1 MKFIILSGGSGKRL
15 WPLSTNEKPKQLL
28 TVLPNE
34 TQTESMLQRIIR
46 QLLEYVNKEDI
57 LITTSAVQLEE
68 LQKQVSGIQIISEP
82 ETRDTFPAISLA
94 TLYMLDELNCP
105 NDEVVAVISA
115 DAFVDKEFF
124 EKIIELQHMIEQ
136 TSALMGLVGIRPT
149 YPSTRFGYIEGKG
162 TNNIF
167 KIEKFIEKPTEENAL
182 DLIERGAL
190 WNSGIFVFPLRTVAD
205 QLKQNDATITY
216 NKLISNFQ
224 QLEKISFDYAVVEKL
239 DNIICTTYNGQWD
252 DLGTWD
258 SLLGKINVLN
268 ANVRITDDCKNIQVI
283 NDINLPIIV
292 MGLSDL
298 IVIATENGI
307 LISDEKTSGRLKEL
321 MD

>member
-34 TQTESMLQRIIR
+34 AQTESMLQRIIR
-46 QLLEYVNKEDI
+46 QLLGNVDKKDI

-94 TLYMLDELNCP
+94 TLFMLDEMKCSP
-105 NDEVVAVISA
+105 DEVVAVISA

-124 EKIIELQHMIEQ
+124 EKIIELQHMVEQ
-136 TSALMGLVGIRPT
+136 TSASMGLVGIRPT
-149 YPSTRFGYIEGKG
+149 YPSTRFGYIDGKG
-162 TNNIF
+162 TGDIF
-167 KIEKFIEKPTEENAL
+167 KIEKFTEKPTEETAL
-182 DLIERGAL
+182 SLIERGAL
-190 WNSGIFVFPLRTVAD
+190 WNSGVFVFPLHTVAN
-205 QLKQNDATITY
+205 QLRQNDATITY
-216 NKLISNFQ
+216 NKLLNNFQ
-224 QLEKISFDYAVVEKL
+224 QLKKISFDYAVVEKL

-252 DLGTWD
+252 DLGTWE
-258 SLLGKINVLN
+258 SLFNKINVQN
-268 ANVRITDDCKNIQVI
+268 SKVRLSDDCNNVQVI
-283 NDINLPIIV
+283 NEIDLPIKVIA
-292 MGLSDL
+292 LSDI
-298 IVIATENGI
+298 IVVATEDGI
-307 LISDEKTSGRLKEL
+307 LISDVKSSGRLKEL